1 MDDVTAEG
9 LRPQAEFWPSGATAR
24 AATIGGMGVHY
35 EFLGHVTINP
45 PLNAAE
51 RDYLIA
57 FSESRRWDRPSGPYT
72 VAPHPREDDYE
83 AEGVSRSASDHPG
96 GAWPGNHPPA
106 GQPGLWC
113 DWTPCPKGCCL
124 SHNGAEKFYGAGE
137 WLRYVIDHFLR
148 PGAEARRSGLACF
161 EGFTFD
167 HTCSGIVAVE
177 RRDVRELSL
186 LHVHDNTVEV
196 EVLVPGERVPW

>member
-1 MDDVTAEG
+1 M
-9 LRPQAEFWPSGATAR
+9 LCPQAAVEPSGVTAR

-35 EFLGHVTINP
+35 EFLGHVTIDP

-51 RDYLIA
+51 REYLIA
-57 FSESRRWDRPSGPYT
+57 FSASRRWDRPSGPYT
-72 VAPHPREDDYE
+72 VPAHPREEDYA
-83 AEGVSRSASDHPG
+83 AEGVPSNPPHPPVR
-96 GAWPGNHPPA
+96 GAGPWPGNRPSA

-167 HTCSGIVAVE
+167 HTCSGIVAME

-186 LHVHDNTVEV
+186 LHVTDNTVEV
-196 EVLVPGERVPW
+196 DVLVPGERVPW